1 MSIVSYD
8 IMGLFKRNQTFLQ
21 SLLREANAKR
31 RNVMLDLANK
41 DQINAIS
48 EMVLNLM
55 KRKILIRPGTYHKL
69 KRYRKVL
76 RELN

>member
-8 IMGLFKRNQTFLQ
+8 IMGLFEHNHTFLQ

-41 DQINAIS
+41 
-48 EMVLNLM
+48 
-55 KRKILIRPGTYHKL
+55 G
-69 KRYRKVL
+69 
-76 RELN
+76 

>member
-8 IMGLFKRNQTFLQ
+8 IMGLFKRNQTFLL
-21 SLLREANAKR
+21 SLLREANAKW

-55 KRKILIRPGTYHKL
+55 KRKIPIRP
-69 KRYRKVL
+69 
-76 RELN
+76 